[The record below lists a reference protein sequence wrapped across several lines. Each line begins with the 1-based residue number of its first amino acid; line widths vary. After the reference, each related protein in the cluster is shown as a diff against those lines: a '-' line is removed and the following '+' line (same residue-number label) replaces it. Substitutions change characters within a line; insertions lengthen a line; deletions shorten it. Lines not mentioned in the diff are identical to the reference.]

1 MDIYDFD
8 TCSDYN
14 TSNTHCSLF
23 FITVLISVYSTC
35 FIINLCLF
43 CYYLVDGHLL
53 MSIHSTLLFLFPF
66 SRWIHLLHINI
77 SAVKISPIFFWGN
90 IEYPS
95 NDFIYFVFFPYPS
108 ILFSFRYQ
116 YIIHSLMVIT
126 SISTA
131 VDFI

>member
-23 FITVLISVYSTC
+23 PITVLISGYSTRY
-35 FIINLCLF
+35 IIKLCLF

-53 MSIHSTLLFLFPF
+53 ISIHSTLLLWYPF

-77 SAVKISPIFFWGN
+77 SGVKISPIWFWGN
-90 IEYPS
+90 IKYLS
-95 NDFIYFVFFPYPS
+95 NDSIYFLIYSHPS

-116 YIIHSLMVIT
+116 YIIHSIMVII
-126 SISTA
+126 SLSTA